1 MFKTKPDNAIN
12 ASIKNVFYL
21 LQLDKKKS
29 TQIIMGSNAYSNFL
43 FSLDYDLFEVVK
55 TEKDF
60 DKLKSY
66 FVKMIKKM
74 FNEIA
79 KDKTIYFN
87 EFMCGIDKNNEPLL
101 WTPQQIKTGINGEYK
116 LIDVLNNK
124 SVIKIEI
131 IKFNNDNLFYPISN
145 VYEIRNNEEHINREK
160 ETRDDID
167 LLKKDVLK
175 FYEKRNYFK
184 ILKRMYLILKQQK
197 KNIIVK
203 NIEDYFNS
211 NIGGLYQIKGL
222 LETINDV
229 LNIKSNKDTIL
240 KCQNAIDIL
249 KDKSAKLNYK
259 FHENYYSYFDKARSK
274 AGGKSMIKAI
284 NKLIDYINKIVQN
297 HTRQFIKDN
306 HINFK
311 KFISK

>member
-1 MFKTKPDNAIN
+1 
-12 ASIKNVFYL
+12 
-21 LQLDKKKS
+21 
-29 TQIIMGSNAYSNFL
+29 
-43 FSLDYDLFEVVK
+43 
-55 TEKDF
+55 
-60 DKLKSY
+60 
-66 FVKMIKKM
+66 
-74 FNEIA
+74 
-79 KDKTIYFN
+79 
-87 EFMCGIDKNNEPLL
+87 
-101 WTPQQIKTGINGEYK
+101 
-116 LIDVLNNK
+116 
-124 SVIKIEI
+124 
-131 IKFNNDNLFYPISN
+131 
-145 VYEIRNNEEHINREK
+145 
-160 ETRDDID
+160 
-167 LLKKDVLK
+167 
-175 FYEKRNYFK
+175 
-184 ILKRMYLILKQQK
+184 MYLILKQQK